1 MLHYNVTPQ
10 TLTAGIATANKKS
23 PQRTAIADDEIFHTT
38 VSTTSKSQSDTEDDT
53 SSDAVRMA
61 VMLQILKLLLQSVN
75 NSDDDDGNEVH
86 DIMCDACGNSPVR
99 SDRYKCLQ
107 CDDFDLCAGCF
118 EHRAEPKQHKS
129 GHLLVHF
136 QFMARGSLSNVLKN
150 KGKIS
155 LRRKVHMA
163 RQIASGMRKIHEH
176 HMIHRDIRSDNILVN
191 QQYTCKIG
199 GMGIARVVDPF
210 NQHTRIGCQ
219 PFMPPEFHSGTY
231 DQKLDIFTFGLTLN
245 ELFTE
250 TQHIFQ
256 FLGKEKIA
264 FQEESPIFQDLI
276 ARCTAHDPKH
286 RPAAIEIEKTLEL
299 YAQGFDMIILK
310 KNLGYIRLSTEQKNQ
325 VFIKFYEQ
333 FHKPATEFIRKKF
346 PAEFLEGPK
355 SIAGVRVKQGG
366 NDEQQINCPIQ

>member
-1 MLHYNVTPQ
+1 
-10 TLTAGIATANKKS
+10 
-23 PQRTAIADDEIFHTT
+23 
-38 VSTTSKSQSDTEDDT
+38 
-53 SSDAVRMA
+53 
-61 VMLQILKLLLQSVN
+61 
-75 NSDDDDGNEVH
+75 
-86 DIMCDACGNSPVR
+86 
-99 SDRYKCLQ
+99 
-107 CDDFDLCAGCF
+107 
-118 EHRAEPKQHKS
+118 
-129 GHLLVHF
+129 
-136 QFMARGSLSNVLKN
+136 MARGSLSNVLKN

-163 RQIASGMRKIHEH
+163 TQIASGMRKIHEH

-199 GMGIARVVDPF
+199 DMGIARVVDPF

-264 FQEESPIFQDLI
+264 FQEASPIFQDLI

-325 VFIKFYEQ
+325 VFIKFYEK

-346 PAEFLEGPK
+346 PAKFLEGPK